1 MQCRELD
8 LVYSESPCTHS
19 AIISA
24 LMTNFAHIFS
34 SVYAALMVNTQMASN
49 WPVIPKKN
57 PECKTDFIIS
67 CSTSTIKSNL
77 STIRVIV

>member
-49 WPVIPKKN
+49 WPVIPKK
-57 PECKTDFIIS
+57 IIS